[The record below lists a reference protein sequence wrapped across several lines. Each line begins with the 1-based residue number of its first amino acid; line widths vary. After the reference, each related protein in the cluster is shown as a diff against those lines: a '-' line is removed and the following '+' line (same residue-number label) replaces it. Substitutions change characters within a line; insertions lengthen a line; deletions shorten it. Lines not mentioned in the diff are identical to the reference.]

1 MSAHPAFDA
10 HHPVVAVRVHV
21 TAETGNLRAV
31 NLDRAAVPEG
41 MGNSAPAQRGAAH
54 LCHVHSVPV
63 MGGEAVEGHG
73 AGVEERR
80 AALVVRLHVSVYLVD
95 DVGQFDVRTGLVGEN
110 AVDGVPEHAPQ
121 TASHCF
127 TG

>member
-10 HHPVVAVRVHV
+10 HRTVVAVCVYV

-31 NLDRAAVPEG
+31 YLDRASVSEG
-41 MGNSAPAQRGAAH
+41 MGNRAPAQRGAAH

-63 MGGEAVEGHG
+63 VGGEAVEGHG
-73 AGVEERR
+73 ARVEERLT
-80 AALVVRLHVSVYLVD
+80 ALVVRLHVSVYLVD
-95 DVGQFDVRTGLVGEN
+95 DVGKHDIRTGLVGEN
-110 AVDGVPEHAPQ
+110 TVDGVPEHAPQ
-121 TASHCF
+121 TSCHCF

>member
-1 MSAHPAFDA
+1 MSAHPAIDA
-10 HHPVVAVRVHV
+10 QHPVVAVRVHV

-31 NLDRAAVPEG
+31 YLDRTAVSEG
-41 MGNSAPAQRGAAH
+41 VGNRASAQRGAAH

-63 MGGEAVEGHG
+63 VGCKAVEGHG
-73 AGVEERR
+73 ARVEERR
-80 AALVVRLHVSVYLVD
+80 TALVVRFRVSVYLVD

-110 AVDGVPEHAPQ
+110 AIDGLPEYAPQ
-121 TASHCF
+121 SSCHSF